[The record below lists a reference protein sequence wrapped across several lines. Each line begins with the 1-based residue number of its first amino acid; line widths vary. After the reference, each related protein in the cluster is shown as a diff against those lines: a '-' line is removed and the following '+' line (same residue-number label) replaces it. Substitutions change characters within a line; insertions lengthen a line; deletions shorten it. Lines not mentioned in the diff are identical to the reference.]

1 VGVPIEIAQ
10 RIQLSRSALL
20 LVDMQRRH
28 LDLDIGYHTLAPPDA
43 QRVLRSGSKAVSA
56 ARQHDLKVVHVATWS
71 RKPSPW
77 GPADGRNPLWAYQ
90 NGKPIPGAGFVRQ
103 AGKCTEDSPYAEIM
117 PTVAPQQLEPVV
129 IKKRY
134 SGFFNTDLDTVL
146 RGFDVETLFVAGVN
160 TNNCVLGTVFDA
172 HARDYLV
179 VVLEDACGSMNGAD
193 YHTAALAQ
201 IRAALGF
208 TMSSEAFIAMLS
220 ARDDT
225 VPASTGSGGCTS

>member
-1 VGVPIEIAQ
+1 MGLPIEIAQ

-20 LVDMQRRH
+20 LIDMQRRH
-28 LDLDIGYHTLAPPDA
+28 LDMDIGYHTLPPADA
-43 QRVLRSGSKAVSA
+43 ERVLESA
-56 ARQHDLKVVHVATWS
+56 SSALNASRQHGLKVVHVATWS
-71 RKPSPW
+71 RQRSPW

-103 AGKCTEDSPYAEIM
+103 AGKCTQDSVYAEIM
-117 PTVAPQQLEPVV
+117 PTVAPQQFEPVI

-146 RGFDVETLFVAGVN
+146 RGFGVETLFVVGVN

-179 VVLEDACGSMNGAD
+179 VVLEDACGSMNGTD
-193 YHTAALAQ
+193 YHAAALAQ

-208 TMSSEAFIAMLS
+208 TMSSEAFTAMVS
-220 ARDDT
+220 TQEDRDL
-225 VPASTGSGGCTS
+225 

>member
-1 VGVPIEIAQ
+1 MDLPMEIVQ
-10 RIQLSRSALL
+10 RIQLNRSALVL
-20 LVDMQRRH
+20 IDMQRRH
-28 LDLDIGYHTLAPPDA
+28 LDLDIGYHTLPAADA
-43 QRVLRSGSKAVSA
+43 ERVLQSGSKAVRA
-56 ARQHDLKVVHVATWS
+56 ARQHGLKIVHMATWS

-117 PTVAPQQLEPVV
+117 PAVAPQQFEPVV
-129 IKKRY
+129 LKKRY

-179 VVLEDACGSMNGAD
+179 IVLEDACGSMNGPA
-193 YHTAALAQ
+193 YHTAALNQ

-220 ARDDT
+220 TQAESA
-225 VPASTGSGGCTS
+225 PAT